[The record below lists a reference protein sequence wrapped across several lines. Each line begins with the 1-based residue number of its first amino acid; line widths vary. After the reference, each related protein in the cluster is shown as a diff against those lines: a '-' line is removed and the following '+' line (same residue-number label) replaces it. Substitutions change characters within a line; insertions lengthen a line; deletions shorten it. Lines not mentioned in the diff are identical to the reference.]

1 MSSRPPR
8 DPRDLKQA
16 PVRAVPS
23 AGTWILETGGA
34 GGGDGG
40 TDVVGPVTGFT
51 SVGEI
56 GTRYVTSPDRLVHMT
71 VGFVPICPT
80 PQPVTYLISPDNGAT
95 WIWIGWQKMQNA
107 GQQLRVDRLAPG
119 ATAQWKVAC
128 AAGNLGGDPSPIPDA
143 ALNTMYV
150 GVVRSNSFTVV
161 GLSTPP
167 ATTGITATIGT
178 CSNIVSA
185 DGFTQYGRIPGVQYH
200 DPTGPTTAFFVRIS
214 VQILDAGFHALAA
227 EQPYGGTQ
235 ITGGDHTEAPLLV
248 TYVPGL
254 AFVRY
259 KFYLANRNSQGGGD
273 FADPTTNTLQMVAY
287 NGAAPADHYDVP
299 VHVPAFI
306 PIDPDS
312 AFNVTS
318 VTAAEVGPK
327 YQDTNQG
334 LHTSVGITPVID
346 ADYSTPRTV
355 TIWLDFGT
363 GVAIWQGW
371 YTLTGPGQSVRIG
384 DSTLGTDGVRKS
396 GNIWVP
402 ANTAQGNWVCYC
414 AAGHI
419 DNGINPSQYKSA
431 HFTVTPV
438 TACLPNG
445 TTQAQFVNDPTTNDP
460 IIYSKYDPGVW
471 YWEYYELTFVPPTL
485 AADPNYWFTLITVQK
500 GATIG
505 GTWTP
510 APDAEG
516 INEDPFGHFLGR
528 VHDQIGQL
536 PGVSG
541 GQTSIIR
548 KFGNRPATWVIPV
561 AQNLDFSANPYRE
574 FRFLIYNVSR
584 LGTDTSGSGG
594 AGTYTLQTSC
604 WPGGADHF
612 ILIPQPQAAT
622 LDIRAANPAT
632 ISLPLV
638 GGGGQPVTLPVY
650 NPATGNGG
658 LGPGYLGPQSV
669 QALNMA
675 QDSITAANK
684 ALAASSVVDPNI
696 ISLGI
701 NKVTYGTSVFAGDV
715 VLSRG
720 VSLPVMILQNSGI
733 FFFGQS
739 DASTGATGLQTRPW
753 VGISSNGI
761 GVFQGGAAGASNNGG
776 PTTGGS
782 IFIDA
787 ATSSVIFYSK
797 NGDATKPY
805 VGINANGIG
814 LFQGGSGTSGS
825 NPGPNTGGSVY
836 LDVASA
842 GIFLFSKNGD
852 LTQPYVSAGSG
863 GATMVSG
870 KYSVNISASSIGFFD
885 STNLPSVNRQLVI
898 NSSGID
904 MLNGT
909 NRIVITASAIQL
921 QVSGSPRI
929 TIDASAGITLSNGG
943 SSSVTITSSAVSIV
957 NGVLNFDSGS
967 IHLKINPSITTP
979 LGTVTGMMISDA
991 NFFSVFSSSAHTI
1004 CGPSGSSGQYAS
1016 IGPTGFIASM
1026 GGAGHQT
1033 FLGPDEFQMTGLRS
1047 TYPGAGSKDFWY
1059 DPADGNRVKYA
1070 A

>member
-1 MSSRPPR
+1 MSRTPR
-8 DPRDLKQA
+8 NQQDLKQA
-16 PVRAVPS
+16 PVRSTPS
-23 AGTWILETGGA
+23 SGTWILETGGGTSD
-34 GGGDGG
+34 GGGGA
-40 TDVVGPVTGFT
+40 DVLGPVAGFT

-56 GTRYVTSPDRLVHMT
+56 GTRFVSAPDRLVHLT
-71 VGFVPICPT
+71 VGFIPICPT
-80 PQPVTYLISPDNGAT
+80 PQPVTYFISPDDGQN

-107 GQQLRVDRLAPG
+107 GQQLHVDRLAPG
-119 ATAQWKVAC
+119 ATSQWRVAC

-143 ALNTMYV
+143 SLNTLYV
-150 GVVRSNSFTVV
+150 GVVRSASFTVV
-161 GLSTPP
+161 GLSLPP
-167 ATTGITATIGT
+167 TTTGITATIGS
-178 CSNIVSA
+178 CSNVVSA
-185 DGFTQYGRIPGVQYH
+185 DGFTQYGSIPGVVYT
-200 DPTGPTTAFFVRIS
+200 DPVGSTAFFVRIS

-235 ITGGDHTEAPLLV
+235 ITGGSHTEKALLV
-248 TYVPGL
+248 TYIPGL

-259 KFYLANRNSQGGGD
+259 RFYLANRNSQGGGD
-273 FADPTTNTLQMVAY
+273 FNDPTTNALQMVAY
-287 NGAAPADHYDVP
+287 NGRPLADHYDVA
-299 VHVPAFI
+299 VNIPAFI

-346 ADYSTPRTV
+346 ADYSSPRTV

-371 YTLTGPGQSVRIG
+371 YTLTGPGQSIRIG
-384 DSTLGTDGVRKS
+384 DATLGTDGVRKS

-419 DNGINPSQYKSA
+419 DNGINPSPYKKSA
-431 HFTVTPV
+431 FTVTPV
-438 TACLPNG
+438 TSCLPNG
-445 TTQAQFVNDPTTNDP
+445 TTQAQFVPDPTTSVP

-485 AADPNYWFTLITVQK
+485 AQDPNYWFTLVTVQK

-505 GTWTP
+505 GVWTP

-516 INEDPFGHFLGR
+516 INEDPFQHFLGR
-528 VHDQIGQL
+528 AHAQINQL
-536 PGVSG
+536 PGISG
-541 GQTSIIR
+541 GQTSILR

-561 AQNLDFSANPYRE
+561 AQNADFSPNPYRE

-612 ILIPQPQAAT
+612 ILIPQPQAAS

-675 QDSITAANK
+675 QNSITAANK

-696 ISLGI
+696 VNVGI

-720 VSLPVMILQNSGI
+720 ISLPVIILQNSGI

-739 DASTGATGLQTRPW
+739 DASTGATGLTSRPW
-753 VGISSNGI
+753 VGINSNGI
-761 GVFQGGAAGASNNGG
+761 GVFQGGAGATAGNGG
-776 PTTGGS
+776 PGSGGS
-782 IFIDA
+782 VFIDA
-787 ATSSVIFYSK
+787 STSSVIFYSK
-797 NGDATKPY
+797 NGDPTKPY
-805 VGINANGIG
+805 VGINSAGIG
-814 LFQGGSGTSGS
+814 LFQGGSGLSGS
-825 NPGPNTGGSVY
+825 NPGPNTGGSVW
-836 LDVASA
+836 VETSSASVY
-842 GIFLFSKNGD
+842 IFSKNGD
-852 LTQPYVSAGSG
+852 LSQPYLSAGSG
-863 GATMVSG
+863 GMFMVNGKFSATVQAAS
-870 KYSVNISASSIGFFD
+870 ISLVDG
-885 STNLPSVNRQLVI
+885 TNLPTITRQILI
-898 NSSGID
+898 NANGIAI
-904 MLNGT
+904 T
-909 NRIVITASAIQL
+909 NDVYGVVLKASAMQFT
-921 QVSGSPRI
+921 VSGSPKI
-929 TIDASAGITLSNGG
+929 TIDSTTGITLSNGG
-943 SSSVTITSSAVSIV
+943 SSSVTITASAVSIV
-957 NGVLNFDSGS
+957 NGVLNFDSGT
-967 IHLKINPSITTP
+967 IHLKINPSISTP

-1004 CGPSGSSGQYAS
+1004 CGPQGSSGQYAS

-1047 TYPGAGSKDFWY
+1047 TNPGAGSKDFWY
-1059 DPADGNRVKYA
+1059 DPADGNRVKFA
-1070 A
+1070 P